1 MKESPSSLS
10 STHSPSFGKNHDLD
24 DDHSHHHKKTSV
36 LAKVKD
42 KAKRWRQALMRK
54 KHTNP
59 TPSWGV
65 ALEDDTDEDPEYNGA
80 PMYESEVAPDS
91 YKEHAKQH
99 PGADIVIPENHVLDS
114 SAKTQA
120 AEKILAEDTKD
131 QPGPS
136 TNMIAEDKKEAPS
149 SPAKGTIV
157 EGKFVAEEEK
167 QKLPSPDGA
176 ISDEGNGNIYSP
188 GKTITETVTEKLAP
202 AYATMSEAAHAI
214 TSKIQGMAS
223 SISSSPTKRAM
234 AEEQGNPAGSREGK
248 IVSAAEKQKLPST
261 EDVIADEEKGPVPSS
276 GQTVTETVTEKL
288 APAYATV
295 SDAAHAITLKIQG
308 MASSIPSSPA
318 KKTMAEEQ
326 RNLAGSREGF
336 VVSVEEKQKLPSL
349 EETIVDEKKG
359 PVPSSGKTMT
369 ETMTEKF
376 APAYATVSGAAH
388 AIASKIQG
396 MTSSIPSSPPKKT
409 LTEEQGNPVL
419 SREDKIVSVK
429 ENKKLPSLEEAIA
442 DNEIQEKDTVPSPG
456 KTISETVSKK
466 LAPAYATI
474 SDATHAITSKIQEIS
489 TSMLTDDSGGINTRN
504 WDKGVSVKEYIK
516 NKLEPGEDDKAL
528 SQVISDAISPKKNPD
543 DKGVMEK
550 VKDAV
555 TSMLQSEEEETASSL
570 KNSSSAELIP
580 LSTSAHEVTVESQG
594 KVLQAN

>member
-10 STHSPSFGKNHDLD
+10 STHSLSFGKNHDLD
-24 DDHSHHHKKTSV
+24 DDHSHLHKKTSV

-99 PGADIVIPENHVLDS
+99 PRADIVIPENHVLDS

-120 AEKILAEDTKD
+120 AEKILAEDKKD

-136 TNMIAEDKKEAPS
+136 TNMIAEDKKETPS

-157 EGKFVAEEEK
+157 EGKVVAEEEK

-223 SISSSPTKRAM
+223 SISSSSMKRAM
-234 AEEQGNPAGSREGK
+234 AEEQGNPARSCEGN
-248 IVSAAEKQKLPST
+248 IVSAAEKQKLPSA
-261 EDVIADEEKGPVPSS
+261 EEVIADEEKGPVPSS
-276 GQTVTETVTEKL
+276 GQTITEIVTEKL

-295 SDAAHAITLKIQG
+295 SDAAHAITSKIQG

-349 EETIVDEKKG
+349 EETIADEKKG

-369 ETMTEKF
+369 ETVTEKF

-388 AIASKIQG
+388 AITSKIQG
-396 MTSSIPSSPPKKT
+396 MTSSIPSSPLKKT

-429 ENKKLPSLEEAIA
+429 ESEKLPSLEEAIA

-474 SDATHAITSKIQEIS
+474 SDATHAITSKIQEMS

-543 DKGVMEK
+543 DKGVIEK

-580 LSTSAHEVTVESQG
+580 LSTSAQEVTVESQG
-594 KVLQAN
+594 KVLEAN